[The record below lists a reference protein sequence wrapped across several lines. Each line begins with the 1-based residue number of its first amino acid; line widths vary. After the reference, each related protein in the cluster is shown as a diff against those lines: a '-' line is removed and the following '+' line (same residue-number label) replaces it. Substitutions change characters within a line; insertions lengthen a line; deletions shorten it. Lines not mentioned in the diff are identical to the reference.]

1 MEENKEEEEEKKFGM
16 DLKIIIVGD
25 ISTGKTSII
34 NRYINEK
41 FETLN
46 KTTLSP
52 EFSYKIVKSN
62 GTIFRIQFWDIPGQ
76 NRNPELTGVF
86 CRDSQ
91 GIIFCTEVDNLNSR
105 ENINIWEN
113 SLKQFNDIKD
123 TPKIL
128 LENKCD
134 LLGDES
140 HYNDDFD
147 KLKTFSDEHDFSG
160 CFRTSALNGY
170 NVNKAIDFII
180 NEIIK
185 SIEEEDIQFYNSKIK
200 VNETYYTNEQK
211 NKNRCC

>member
-1 MEENKEEEEEKKFGM
+1 MEKNNKDDKKFGM

-25 ISTGKTSII
+25 VSTGKTSII

-41 FETLN
+41 FENLN

-52 EFSYKIVKSN
+52 EFSYKIIKSN
-62 GTIFRIQFWDIPGQ
+62 GIIFRIQFWDIPGQ

-86 CRDSQ
+86 CRDTQ
-91 GIIFCTEVDNLNSR
+91 GIIFCSDVDNINSR
-105 ENINIWEN
+105 ENIKNWED
-113 SLKQFNDIKD
+113 SLKEFNDIKN

-128 LENKCD
+128 IDNKCD

-185 SIEEEDIQFYNSKIK
+185 SIEEEDIHFYNSKIK
-200 VNETYYTNEQK
+200 VNDSFATTNQK

>member
-1 MEENKEEEEEKKFGM
+1 MEKNNKEDKKFGM

-25 ISTGKTSII
+25 VSTGKTSII

-41 FETLN
+41 FENLN

-52 EFSYKIVKSN
+52 EFSYKIIKSN
-62 GTIFRIQFWDIPGQ
+62 GIIFRIQFWDIPGQ

-86 CRDSQ
+86 CRDTQ
-91 GIIFCTEVDNLNSR
+91 GIIFCSDVDNINSR
-105 ENINIWEN
+105 ENIKNWED
-113 SLKQFNDIKD
+113 SLKEFNDIKN

-128 LENKCD
+128 IDNKCD

-200 VNETYYTNEQK
+200 VNDSFATTNQK

>member
-1 MEENKEEEEEKKFGM
+1 MEKKEEKKFGM

-25 ISTGKTSII
+25 VSTGKTSII

-52 EFSYKIVKSN
+52 EFSYKIIKSN
-62 GTIFRIQFWDIPGQ
+62 GIIFRIQFWDIPGQ

-86 CRDSQ
+86 CRDTQ
-91 GIIFCTEVDNLNSR
+91 GIIFCSEVDNINSR
-105 ENINIWEN
+105 ENIKKWED
-113 SLKQFNDIKD
+113 SLKEFNDIKN

-128 LENKCD
+128 IDNKCD

-185 SIEEEDIQFYNSKIK
+185 SIEEDDIQFYNSKIK
-200 VNETYYTNEQK
+200 VNDSFDSTNQK

>member
-1 MEENKEEEEEKKFGM
+1 MEKKEERKFGM

-25 ISTGKTSII
+25 VSTGKTSII

-52 EFSYKIVKSN
+52 EFSYKIIKSN
-62 GTIFRIQFWDIPGQ
+62 GIIFRIQFWDIPGQ

-86 CRDSQ
+86 CRDTQ
-91 GIIFCTEVDNLNSR
+91 GIIFCSEVDNINTR
-105 ENINIWEN
+105 ENIKKWED
-113 SLKQFNDIKD
+113 SLKEFNDIKN

-128 LENKCD
+128 IDNKCD

-185 SIEEEDIQFYNSKIK
+185 SIEEDDIQFYNSKIK
-200 VNETYYTNEQK
+200 VNDSFDSTNQK

>member
-1 MEENKEEEEEKKFGM
+1 MEENKEEEKKFGM

-105 ENINIWEN
+105 ENINVWEN

>member
-1 MEENKEEEEEKKFGM
+1 MEKNNKDDKKFGM

-25 ISTGKTSII
+25 VSTGKTSII
-34 NRYINEK
+34 NRYINEN
-41 FETLN
+41 FENLN

-52 EFSYKIVKSN
+52 EFSYKIIKSN
-62 GTIFRIQFWDIPGQ
+62 GIIFRIQFWDIPGQ

-86 CRDSQ
+86 CRDTQ
-91 GIIFCTEVDNLNSR
+91 GIIFCSDVDNINSR
-105 ENINIWEN
+105 ENIKNWED
-113 SLKQFNDIKD
+113 SLKEFNDIKN

-128 LENKCD
+128 IDNKCD

-200 VNETYYTNEQK
+200 VNDSFATTNQK

>member
-1 MEENKEEEEEKKFGM
+1 MEKKEEKKFGM

-25 ISTGKTSII
+25 VSTGKTSII

-52 EFSYKIVKSN
+52 EFSYKIIKSN
-62 GTIFRIQFWDIPGQ
+62 GIIFRIQFWDIPGQ

-86 CRDSQ
+86 CRDTQ
-91 GIIFCTEVDNLNSR
+91 GIIFCSEVDNINTR
-105 ENINIWEN
+105 ENIKKWED
-113 SLKQFNDIKD
+113 SLKEFNDIKN

-128 LENKCD
+128 IDNKCD

-185 SIEEEDIQFYNSKIK
+185 SIEEDDIQFYNSKIK
-200 VNETYYTNEQK
+200 VNDSFDSTNQK

>member
-1 MEENKEEEEEKKFGM
+1 MEKKEEKKFGM

-25 ISTGKTSII
+25 VSTGKTSII

-52 EFSYKIVKSN
+52 EFSYKIIKSN
-62 GTIFRIQFWDIPGQ
+62 GIIFRIQFWDIPGQ

-86 CRDSQ
+86 CRDTQ
-91 GIIFCTEVDNLNSR
+91 GIIFCSEVDNINSR
-105 ENINIWEN
+105 ENIKKWED
-113 SLKQFNDIKD
+113 SLKEFNDIKN

-128 LENKCD
+128 IDNKCD
-134 LLGDES
+134 LLGDEN

-185 SIEEEDIQFYNSKIK
+185 SIEEDDIQFYNSKIK
-200 VNETYYTNEQK
+200 VNDSFDSTNQK

>member
-1 MEENKEEEEEKKFGM
+1 MEKNNKEDKKFGM

-25 ISTGKTSII
+25 VSTGKTSII
-34 NRYINEK
+34 NRYINEN
-41 FETLN
+41 FENLN

-52 EFSYKIVKSN
+52 EFSYKIIKSN
-62 GTIFRIQFWDIPGQ
+62 GIIFRIQFWDIPGQ

-86 CRDSQ
+86 CRDTQ
-91 GIIFCTEVDNLNSR
+91 GIIFCSDVDNINSR
-105 ENINIWEN
+105 ENIKNWED
-113 SLKQFNDIKD
+113 SLKEFNDIKN

-128 LENKCD
+128 IDNKCD

-200 VNETYYTNEQK
+200 VNDSFATTNQK

>member
-1 MEENKEEEEEKKFGM
+1 MEENKEEEEKKFGM

-105 ENINIWEN
+105 ENINVWEN

>member
-1 MEENKEEEEEKKFGM
+1 MEENKEEEKKFGM